1 MAQNVAMFSAATRIE
16 EKRAIKAAVM
26 ARVENTRVEIGES
39 QTDFA
44 RRMDVKYK
52 DYKGWVARGSIEM
65 PYLIRLA
72 RTLNISL
79 DYLCCLVDR
88 PIPPA
93 NQTPARDYWSLR
105 ADE

>member
-1 MAQNVAMFSAATRIE
+1 MFLEATRIG

-26 ARVENTRVEIGES
+26 ARVETTRVNIGES

-44 RRMDVKYK
+44 RRMGVEYK
-52 DYKGWVARGSIEM
+52 DYKGWIARGSIEM

-79 DYLCCLVDR
+79 DYLCCLIDR

-93 NQTPARDYWSLR
+93 NQPPARDYWSLC